1 MTLLTGGKAYRNGV
15 MDDVF
20 VLVSET
26 SSRVLPVSDAGSD
39 AFSDVSEKIDIRGID
54 LEYIKSA
61 LNVKYE
67 RIMEHTYYTM
77 SKNPN
82 LTEDQREYFRKEYLD
97 KKGVPDEFRR

>member
-1 MTLLTGGKAYRNGV
+1 MAKSKQVQIDSKLFFDLYDYFCRGKDEV
-15 MDDVF
+15 
-20 VLVSET
+20 
-26 SSRVLPVSDAGSD
+26 
-39 AFSDVSEKIDIRGID
+39 D

>member
-39 AFSDVSEKIDIRGID
+39 AFSDVSVHYFKECWNKDKMCRLLLLDFITHMFDTAR
-54 LEYIKSA
+54 YI
-61 LNVKYE
+61 
-67 RIMEHTYYTM
+67 
-77 SKNPN
+77 
-82 LTEDQREYFRKEYLD
+82 YFASL
-97 KKGVPDEFRR
+97 